1 MKIFRVFSQSNLIT
15 DQKIS
20 RLPGGFDR
28 MTPADLKKVFNIR
41 YNSLE
46 NTKLLDLPTPNPNRL
61 TQESQEFFLN
71 AFIRFNSSLP
81 PDQSI
86 GQRPNSFKG
95 NYTNMCSLI
104 EFFIRALVMAGY
116 ESGITVS
123 LSDPI
128 LTKSGLSKGKHEINI
143 YRGNCP
149 IILIRPGKLIPQQS
163 SSALEQS
170 FTSLIFSLYTEYQ
183 NSPIWPLYGILSDI
197 NTWEFLKYDGTSFYR
212 SPPLPL
218 FLESTALHSL
228 SHTILQILDSSS

>member
-1 MKIFRVFSQSNLIT
+1 MKVYRVFSQSNLIT
-15 DQKIS
+15 DQRIS
-20 RLPGGFDR
+20 QLPGGFDR
-28 MTPADLKKVFNIR
+28 MTPANLKKVFDIR
-41 YNSLE
+41 YNTLE
-46 NTKLLDLPTPNPNRL
+46 NIKLLELPSPNPNRL
-61 TQESQEFFLN
+61 TPESQEFFLN

-81 PDQSI
+81 PGQSI
-86 GQRPNSFKG
+86 GQTPNSFKG
-95 NYTNMCSLI
+95 NYANMSSLI

-128 LTKSGLSKGKHEINI
+128 QTKTGIPKGKHEINI
-143 YRGNCP
+143 YRGNLP
-149 IILIRPGKLIPQQS
+149 IILIRPAKLIPQQS

-197 NTWEFLKYDGTSFYR
+197 NTWEFLKFDGTSFYR

-218 FLESTALHSL
+218 FLDSTPLHSL